1 VALCKTSELQ
11 PSSRLRERR
20 FDEFTVTAYEN
31 GNQWKEKDV
40 ERRLLAYG
48 MTDELMKRLLKRFEI
63 GIGVLHKR
71 KMMEQEA
78 KSTSN

>member
-1 VALCKTSELQ
+1 MALCKTSELQ
-11 PSSRLRERR
+11 PSSRLRRKAIRR
-20 FDEFTVTAYEN
+20 VTVTAYEN

-40 ERRLLAYG
+40 ERRLLGYG
-48 MTDELMKRLLKRFEI
+48 MTDELVKRLLNRFEI